1 MYKIREDPYQMNNLA
16 EDDQYKPIVQALS
29 NQLNAYL
36 IKTND
41 TREVGQVF
49 DWDNAPYYKDRD
61 KRPKPSKKAIEV
73 LGLEEEYNYL
83 D

>member
-1 MYKIREDPYQMNNLA
+1 MNNLA
-16 EDDQYKPIVQALS
+16 EANEYKAIVQALS

-36 IKTND
+36 VKTND
-41 TREVGQVF
+41 PRKVGQVF

-61 KRPKPSKKAIEV
+61 KRPKPSKKAIEIF
-73 LGLEEEYNYL
+73 GLEEEYNYL